1 MPVLPITVRNK
12 VATYTGDTAYI
23 CGNSDYTVVFTLDA
37 EWDGYGL
44 KTARFVYGKSFVDVV
59 FDGTVCTFPKIE
71 NANHIQVGIFAGD
84 LHTTTGASIRACPS
98 IRSAGGAP
106 EEPEPDVYDQ
116 LISRLDNLE
125 QNGVPQDKVEQAVEK
140 YLDENPIEGT
150 SFTPGN
156 AVELT
161 QDNVLNVRTTDKMET
176 DNTLPITSA
185 GVYTVVGNINALLK
199 TI

>member
-84 LHTTTGASIRACPS
+84 LHTTTGGIHQGMSQHPKRRRRTGRTRTGRLRPAHLPS
-98 IRSAGGAP
+98 GQPRTK
-106 EEPEPDVYDQ
+106 
-116 LISRLDNLE
+116 R
-125 QNGVPQDKVEQAVEK
+125 
-140 YLDENPIEGT
+140 
-150 SFTPGN
+150 
-156 AVELT
+156 
-161 QDNVLNVRTTDKMET
+161 RTT
-176 DNTLPITSA
+176 
-185 GVYTVVGNINALLK
+185 G
-199 TI
+199 